1 MSGALWNGGH
11 YGSEAAVGGESG
23 AWGRC
28 HAYERL
34 SSGGVDSADDGRV
47 EWLVDGLYDEDGEL
61 LSRVVLLREKPVLVL
76 RADDGSEARFTVTR
90 QLADQLVL
98 CWRIVRGRS
107 VARLPCAVACCGC
120 VRWTGAPCGCGCAS
134 FSACA
139 RCARMVAWCARCCCW
154 GCLCAWSHRLCDG
167 RGRAGAR
174 PPLFRCLSHVG
185 CRGDWRARPCF
196 LSLVSCGSCELLP
209 PAARTLY
216 GGAYESF

>member
-11 YGSEAAVGGESG
+11 YGSEAVVGGESG

-90 QLADQLVL
+90 QLADQLGLVL
-98 CWRIVRGRS
+98 ADCSRAFRGAPTVRGGLL
-107 VARLPCAVACCGC
+107 RLREVDGRPMWVRVREFFRVRPLRAYGGVVCAVLLLGLF
-120 VRWTGAPCGCGCAS
+120 VRVAAS
-134 FSACA
+134 A
-139 RCARMVAWCARCCCW
+139 
-154 GCLCAWSHRLCDG
+154 L
-167 RGRAGAR
+167 
-174 PPLFRCLSHVG
+174 
-185 CRGDWRARPCF
+185 
-196 LSLVSCGSCELLP
+196 
-209 PAARTLY
+209 
-216 GGAYESF
+216 